1 MPHYSLGT
9 IYITKK
15 THQYIDQVL
24 QTKRL
29 SYGPFCKKFEKDFA
43 KLHHS
48 TEGIVCSSGTNA
60 LRVIFEALKI
70 KHQWPENSEVIVPAT
85 TFVASINAIIH
96 SNLKPVLVD
105 VEEDSFNINPKLI
118 EEKISKKTKAIMP
131 VHLFGKPSK
140 MSAIDKISKKHKLV
154 VVEDCCETIASH
166 HQKKAVGSW
175 GIAGAFST
183 NSAHILATGIG
194 GIITTSDSELAI
206 LMRSLINHGRS
217 TNYLSID
224 DDDKIESLSSFNQ
237 LVDSRFVFPHTGFS
251 FRLSELEAAVGLVQ
265 LEDIKILI
273 EKRVNNVLYL
283 NQNLAHLKKWL
294 ALPKQDKNNSH
305 VYMAYPL
312 VLTSQAQK
320 TQNNCLK
327 NLIYF
332 LESKNIETRP
342 LMPVINQPAYKKFK
356 FKQTDFPVSTYLLRS
371 GFYVGCHQDLTK
383 NELDF
388 FIKTITSFFD
398 NQGS

>member
-15 THQYIDQVL
+15 THRYINQVL

-43 KLHHS
+43 KLHQS
-48 TEGIVCSSGTNA
+48 SEGIVCSSGTNA

-70 KHQWPENSEVIVPAT
+70 KYQWPDNSEIIVPAT

-96 SNLKPVLVD
+96 SNLRPVLVD

-118 EEKISKKTKAIMP
+118 EAKISKKSKAIMP
-131 VHLFGKPSK
+131 VHLFGKPSN
-140 MSAIDKISKKHKLV
+140 MSAIDKISKKHNLV
-154 VVEDCCETIASH
+154 VIEDCCETIASH
-166 HQKKAVGSW
+166 HQNKVVGSW

-194 GIITTSDSELAI
+194 GVITTSDSELAL
-206 LMRSLINHGRS
+206 LMRGLINHGRS
-217 TNYLSID
+217 SNYLSID
-224 DDDKIESLSSFNQ
+224 DDDKIESSKKFNQ
-237 LVDSRFVFPHTGFS
+237 LVDSRFIFPHIGFS

-273 EKRVNNVLYL
+273 EKRVENVLYL
-283 NQNLAHLKKWL
+283 NKNLAHLEKWL
-294 ALPKQDKNNSH
+294 KLPQQDKDNTH

-312 VLTSQAQK
+312 VLTTKAKKIQS
-320 TQNNCLK
+320 NCLK

-332 LESKNIETRP
+332 LESKQIETRP
-342 LMPVINQPAYKKFK
+342 LMPIINQPAYKEFK
-356 FKQTDFPVSTYLLRS
+356 FKQTDFPVSSYLLNS

-383 NELDF
+383 DELDY

-398 NQGS
+398 NPSF